1 MMAQSATGASRFI
14 SLFGRPFQLDDLDSL
29 GLSAG
34 GAFSRDELAFIE
46 SSVAPGDV
54 CIDIGANIGVFTVA
68 LARAAGPRGQVYSFE
83 PDPENF
89 NILQMN
95 SSAWADVCGIE
106 LHRAACGD
114 KNGRAILHRSTENR
128 GMHRLY
134 DSPCRQGDGLEVATV
149 VVDEIVKDEFVRLI
163 KIDIEGYEPF
173 ALPGFAAVIR
183 RSANVLLLTEFSPI
197 SMLDAG
203 TSAVGYLNALLD
215 LDLYPHRI
223 NSGELAPLNAG
234 EILENCAKLQVG
246 DFLLCA
252 RTAKGETR
260 QKYLISQQTLHCEP
274 GSRARLSRIS
284 YLRGKLT
291 RDRDLLK

>member
-1 MMAQSATGASRFI
+1 MMAHSATGASRFI

-34 GAFSRDELAFIE
+34 GGFSQDELAFIE
-46 SSVAPGDV
+46 TSVQPDDV

-68 LARAAGPRGQVYSFE
+68 LARAAGRRGHVYSFE

-89 NILQMN
+89 NILRKN
-95 SSAWADVCGIE
+95 SSTWADVCDIT

-114 KNGRAILHRSTENR
+114 KNGRAVLHRSTENR

-134 DSPCRQGDGLEVATV
+134 ESPCCQGDGVEVETV

-183 RSANVLLLTEFSPI
+183 RSPNVLLLTEFSPI

-203 TSAVGYLNALLD
+203 TSAVGYINALID

-223 NSGELAPLNAG
+223 KSGRLEPLNAA
-234 EILENCAKLQVG
+234 EMLENCAKLHAA
-246 DFLLCA
+246 DFSAVRENCRGRNSAEIFDIATNFALRAGFQGPIIENLVFA
-252 RTAKGETR
+252 RRTD
-260 QKYLISQQTLHCEP
+260 
-274 GSRARLSRIS
+274 AR
-284 YLRGKLT
+284 
-291 RDRDLLK
+291 

>member
-1 MMAQSATGASRFI
+1 MMAHSVTEASRFI

-29 GLSAG
+29 GLSTG

-46 SSVAPGDV
+46 SSVEPGDA

-68 LARAAGPRGQVYSFE
+68 LARAAGPGGHVYSFE

-89 NILQMN
+89 NILQKN
-95 SSAWADVCGIE
+95 SATWGDVCNIE
-106 LHRAACGD
+106 LHRAACGN
-114 KNGRAILHRSTENR
+114 KNGRATLHRSTENR

-134 DSPCRQGDGLEVATV
+134 DSPCCQGEGLEVATV
-149 VVDEIVKDEFVRLI
+149 VVDDIVKDESVRLI

-203 TSAVGYLNALLD
+203 TSAVSYLNALLD

-223 NSGELAPLNAG
+223 DSGKLAPLNAS
-234 EILENCAKLQVG
+234 EMLENCAKLEAG
-246 DFLLCA
+246 DFSAVRENCQGRNSAEIFDIATSFASRVGFQGPIIENLVFA
-252 RTAKGETR
+252 RKT
-260 QKYLISQQTLHCEP
+260 
-274 GSRARLSRIS
+274 GSR
-284 YLRGKLT
+284 
-291 RDRDLLK
+291 